1 GFGVVADEIS
11 KLAEQTAGSIKSIST
26 LIVKNDK
33 EIRSGSQNIV
43 QAAGTI
49 SRIILDMEAMFS
61 RIQEISTGAENQSD
75 DFSRM
80 EKSAENFR
88 TSSDKMKSS
97 LNVQNLAVREI
108 QGMITEIDSL
118 AGINSNAGKNATESV
133 RELAVKAE
141 KINKE
146 IELFEN
152 ES

>member
-1 GFGVVADEIS
+1 
-11 KLAEQTAGSIKSIST
+11 IKSIST